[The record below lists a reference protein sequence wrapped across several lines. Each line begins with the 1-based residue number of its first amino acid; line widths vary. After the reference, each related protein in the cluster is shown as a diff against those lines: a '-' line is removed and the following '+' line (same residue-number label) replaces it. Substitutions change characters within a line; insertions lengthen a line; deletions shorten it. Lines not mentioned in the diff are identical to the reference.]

1 MKTATAETHFK
12 GFPPHRPIKYLDA
25 KRAPAVPP
33 GVNGQFNRSF
43 DDRLWLFTRQ
53 WEPPADEPVK
63 ATLIINHGT
72 VDHSGAYQELGE
84 RLARE
89 GIAVFAP
96 DMRGWGLSD
105 GEPMYIDA
113 MDNFVR
119 DVVSHYERIHSP
131 DHHGRV
137 RSRFL
142 LGKSIGGLIGAM
154 TVASHPDLFRGL
166 IGLSGAFK
174 VDPAQ
179 VPPAPVLAVLRL
191 LARMFPK
198 KGFRQP
204 FDPKLITSDPK
215 ALHHWERDP
224 LASKQKIT
232 LGYAVEFL
240 RCQTLLPELVPAMT
254 IPMLMQWGSE
264 DKVVTL
270 AGHEMMIE
278 DSASTDATLEIY
290 EGGYHNL
297 LSEPALKD
305 QVITDIQEWIIGRS
319 RQP

>member
-1 MKTATAETHFK
+1 MHTSNAETRSK
-12 GFPPHRPIKYLDA
+12 TFPPHRPVKFPDA
-25 KRAPAVPP
+25 KQAPAVPQ
-33 GVNGQFNRSF
+33 GVSGQFNRSF

-53 WEPPADEPVK
+53 WEPPDDQPVK

-89 GIAVFAP
+89 GIAVFAS

-105 GEPMYIDA
+105 GEPMYMND
-113 MDNFVR
+113 METFVR
-119 DVVSHYERIHSP
+119 DVVSHYERIHRS

-154 TVASHPDLFRGL
+154 TVASHPDLFSGL
-166 IGLSGAFK
+166 IGLSGVFK
-174 VDPAQ
+174 IDPAQ
-179 VPPAPVLAVLRL
+179 VPPAPVVTILRL
-191 LARMFPK
+191 LARIFPK
-198 KGFRQP
+198 KGFRRP
-204 FDPKLITSDPK
+204 FDPKLITSDPE
-215 ALHHWERDP
+215 ALRKWEQDP
-224 LASKQKIT
+224 LASKQKLT
-232 LGYAVEFL
+232 FAYAIEFV
-240 RCQTLLPELVPAMT
+240 RCQALLPELVPAIK

-264 DKVVTL
+264 DKVATL
-270 AGHEMMIE
+270 AGHKMMIE
-278 DSASTDATLEIY
+278 DSGSSDTTLKIY

-305 QVITDIQEWIIGRS
+305 QVMTDIQEWIIGRS
-319 RQP
+319 Q